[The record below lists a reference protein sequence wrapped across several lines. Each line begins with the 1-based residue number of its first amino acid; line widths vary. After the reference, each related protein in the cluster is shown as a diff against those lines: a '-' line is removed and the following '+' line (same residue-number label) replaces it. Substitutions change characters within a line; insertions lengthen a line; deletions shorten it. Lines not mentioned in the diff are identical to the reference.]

1 MRLLHT
7 MLRVSDLDKSISFYT
22 QVLDMKELRRSENT
36 QYRYTLV
43 FIGYGNEDN
52 NSVIELTYNWDTNS
66 YEHGTAFGH
75 LAIEYDDIYKAC
87 ENIKQLGGIVS
98 REPGPVLG
106 GSTEIAF
113 VKDPDGY
120 SIELIQKK

>member
-7 MLRVSDLDKSISFYT
+7 MLRVADLEKSIEFYT
-22 QVLDMKELRRSENT
+22 KILGMQELRRSENEK
-36 QYRYTLV
+36 YRYTLV
-43 FIGYGNEDN
+43 FVGYGDENV
-52 NSVIELTYNWDTNS
+52 NSVIELTYNWDTNE
-66 YEHGTAFGH
+66 YDHGTAFGH

-87 ENIKQLGGIVS
+87 DNIKQLGGVVS